1 MKDNIFLD
9 SNIFLYG
16 FSDIDLK
23 KHEIAK
29 NILLSYNFAVSTQI
43 INEVSNNMLKKLR
56 LDESDIIEFINSCY
70 KRYSIIDFSKDIFVA
85 ASMIRIKYGYSY
97 WDSTVIASAL
107 ENNCNILYSEDLH
120 SGQEIE
126 KKLKIINP
134 FK

>member
-1 MKDNIFLD
+1 MKDNISLD
-9 SNIFLYG
+9 SNIFLNG

-29 NILLSYNFAVSTQI
+29 NILLSDNFAVSTQI

-70 KRYSIIDFSKDIFVA
+70 KRYSIINFSKDIFVA
-85 ASMIRIKYGYSY
+85 ASMIRIKYRYSY

-107 ENNCNILYSEDLH
+107 DNNCNILYSEYLH